1 MSKLLVI
8 AAALIFGYTLFT
20 IPNLSGLPQRDYDH
34 ALKEINTGAHTH
46 DIKHGGRFKP
56 MKVLD

>member
-8 AAALIFGYTLFT
+8 ATALIFGYNLVT

-34 ALKEINTGAHTH
+34 ALKEINTGARM
-46 DIKHGGRFKP
+46 I
-56 MKVLD
+56 